1 MESISFRCQSCATP
15 LKARADQAGRTA
27 RCKKCGAAI
36 RIPARAQPKPEV
48 EEFVITEAATEDEP
62 AAQQPAAQQPAAPQQ
77 EKSYE
82 AAEPAPRRKRPD
94 REKRRGRAAGL
105 RAARAWKKVRLGLIL
120 IVVAMW
126 ANIVLGLLLLIVGW
140 IFPEIAFRIQAIVPY
155 PVELVALAGN
165 VLCVFVPIK
174 GGPRALALAT
184 LGLIAFGL
192 ALTITSGWMYARTM
206 AEVRG
211 VEKKIQDD
219 ANERQKTFLE
229 EAQLRGKA
237 AAGNKE
243 AAKRLEELSKKRS
256 RQEALP
262 DFQSALSIV
271 SRSLFWLQIQAHCV
285 ALQMC
290 LQVVLSSFFIRAIGR
305 ALENKDLMAIC
316 PRMALSGVVSLV
328 LFLGAIL
335 TVSHGGMTLASFG
348 GLILIFF
355 AFYILGLV
363 SIVWAGLMYF
373 EACSTIENYVKRE
386 CN

>member
-36 RIPARAQPKPEV
+36 RIPARAEPKPEV

-62 AAQQPAAQQPAAPQQ
+62 AAQQ
-77 EKSYE
+77 ERSYE

-126 ANIVLGLLLLIVGW
+126 ANIMLTLLMTLVGW
-140 IFPEIAFRIQAIVPY
+140 IFSISFERVLAIMPY
-155 PVELVALAGN
+155 AVELVALAGN

-174 GGPRALALAT
+174 GAPRNLALAT

-192 ALTITSGWMYARTM
+192 ALTIISGWMYASTA
-206 AEVRG
+206 AEIRAA
-211 VEKKIQDD
+211 EKKMQ
-219 ANERQKTFLE
+219 ESFSEQQKTILE

-243 AAKRLEELSKKRS
+243 AAKRLEELGKKRS
-256 RQEALP
+256 RQEALQ
-262 DFQSALSIV
+262 DFQTALSNIV
-271 SRSLFWLQIQAHCV
+271 SRSLFWMQIQAHGV

-305 ALENKDLMAIC
+305 ALENKDLVAIC
-316 PRMALSGVVSLV
+316 PRMALSGVISLV
-328 LFLGAIL
+328 LFLGAVL
-335 TVSHGGMTLASFG
+335 TVSHGGMTQASFG
-348 GLILIFF
+348 GLMLIFF

-363 SIVWAGLMYF
+363 SIAWAGLMLF